1 MIMDHKQAVYG
12 VDVSK
17 ATLAIAQYEGETVVE
32 IANTPEAIAAW
43 LASVPAGSAVAMEAT
58 GVYHRVLAQL
68 AHAAGMVVYVLNPQ
82 VLKHYAQAIGQR
94 GKTDGCDARMIARYL
109 MHERSKLRAWQ
120 PPVVAADTL
129 SQLLVRRRTL
139 VDARQTLAQSLSG
152 MPMLKAPRQRLLA
165 SFKRTLAALDL
176 LIRREL
182 ARVPE
187 MAALHRRLMSI
198 VGIGEVVA
206 TQLVAALRTLCFTRA
221 AAFIAY
227 TGLDPRPEDSGE
239 HRGKRRLSKRG
250 PALLRCLLYNAAM
263 SAANSKVFKPVY
275 ARLRARGLQSTEAI
289 VILARKL
296 ARIAFALY
304 KSGETFDVQ
313 KHLKTA

>member
-1 MIMDHKQAVYG
+1 MDHKQAVYG

-17 ATLAIAQYEGETVVE
+17 ATLAIAPYESETVSE
-32 IANTPEAIAAW
+32 ITNAPEAIGAW
-43 LASVPAGSAVAMEAT
+43 LASVPAGGVVAMEAT
-58 GVYHRVLAQL
+58 GAYYRVLAQL
-68 AHAAGMVVYVLNPQ
+68 AHAAGLTVYVLNPH

-94 GKTDGCDARMIARYL
+94 GKTDGCDARMIARYVV
-109 MHERSKLRAWQ
+109 HERPKLRAWQ
-120 PPVVAADTL
+120 PPTVSADTL

-139 VDARQTLAQSLSG
+139 VNARQSLAQSLTG
-152 MPMLKAPRQRLLA
+152 MPLLKAPRHALLVC
-165 SFKRTLAALDL
+165 FKRTIAHIDL
-176 LIRREL
+176 LIGREI

-206 TQLVAALRTLCFTRA
+206 TQLVVALGSLCFTRA
-221 AAFIAY
+221 GAFIAY
-227 TGLDPRPEDSGE
+227 TGLDPRPDDSGQ

-263 SAANSKVFKPVY
+263 SAVRTKTFKPIY
-275 ARLRARGLQSTEAI
+275 ERLRARGLQSTEAI

-304 KSGETFDVQ
+304 KSGEVFDPQ